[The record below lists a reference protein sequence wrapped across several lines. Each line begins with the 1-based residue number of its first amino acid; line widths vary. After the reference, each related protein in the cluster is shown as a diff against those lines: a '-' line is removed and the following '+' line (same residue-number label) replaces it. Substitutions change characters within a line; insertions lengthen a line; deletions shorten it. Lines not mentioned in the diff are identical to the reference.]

1 MEPFDTSRPNIARVW
16 DYWLGGKENFAA
28 DRELAEKMLAVHP
41 VTARMARE
49 NRQFLGR
56 AVSYV
61 AGRGVGQFIDVGAG
75 LPTALNTHDIAQHV
89 NPQARVAYVDNDP
102 VVISHARSLL
112 AKNPGVIAVPGDM
125 RDPGGILGDDGLTA
139 LIDLAEP
146 PA

>member
-41 VTARMARE
+41 VTAQMARE

-61 AGRGVGQFIDVGAG
+61 AGRGIGQFIDVGAG
-75 LPTALNTHDIAQHV
+75 LPTALNTHDIAQRV
-89 NPQARVAYVDNDP
+89 NPRGAGGLRGQRPGGDLARP
-102 VVISHARSLL
+102 SLL
-112 AKNPGVIAVPGDM
+112 ARSPGVIAVPGDM
-125 RDPGGILGDDGLTA
+125 RDPGRILGR
-139 LIDLAEP
+139 
-146 PA
+146 